1 MYDFCVVGNGSVG
14 LMTAYELVKNFPD
27 KKVALIGPK
36 SQFGSASI
44 AAGAMHAVFA
54 EIESHFESNKGDQ
67 KKFELAQKS
76 KKYWD
81 NFFDTFGKEALTAKD
96 TLLYLKNLDNPFE
109 IANYK
114 VATKIASEHQVL
126 RNASNKEI
134 KDYTNLSKY
143 EEVVVIEGEFAF
155 CPLTV
160 CRQLYN
166 YLEKQQ
172 NFTIIDDF
180 VTEIGSDFVLL
191 ERNVKIFTHT
201 TIVANGAA
209 AYDLLKDY
217 GCMPV
222 YQGVGTAI
230 IVDSKTID
238 YGNDYVVRTVN
249 RGGAQCGLH
258 VVPRA
263 DGTHYIG
270 AGNYLAEYDDRSDH
284 RLETVRYLTAI
295 AEDDIL
301 GEKNVYNMR
310 GSLTHGKRPRSF
322 DGWPLFGR
330 LRDNNNIIVATGWN
344 RVGLSLSPL
353 IASEIIST
361 IKDENDLCLTGW
373 DPDRQPISF
382 GDEDV
387 CAKFFAE
394 SRCANLI
401 EHKILEPNSQEYQ
414 TKYEEL
420 FQLSKVYNNRIT
432 KELDLDSGLGIHPDL
447 YGILIS

>member
-1 MYDFCVVGNGSVG
+1 MYDFCVIGNGSVG

-27 KKVALIGPK
+27 KRVALVGPK

-54 EIESHFESNKGDQ
+54 EIESHFESNEGDQ
-67 KKFELAQKS
+67 KQFELAQKS
-76 KKYWD
+76 KKHW
-81 NFFDTFGKEALTAKD
+81 NKFFDLFGKDALTAQN

-114 VATKIASEHQVL
+114 VATKIANEHGVL
-126 RNASNKEI
+126 RNATSKEI
-134 KDYTNLSKY
+134 SDYTNLSKF

-160 CRQLYN
+160 CCQLYDF
-166 YLEKQQ
+166 LEKQQ
-172 NFTIIDDF
+172 NCTVIDDF
-180 VTEIGSDFVLL
+180 AKEIGSNCVFL
-191 ERNVKIFTHT
+191 EQNGKIDAHT

-230 IVDSKTID
+230 IVDSKTIV
-238 YGNDYVVRTVN
+238 YGKDYVVRTVN

-258 VVPRA
+258 LVPRA

-270 AGNYLAEYDDRSDH
+270 AGNYLAEYDDRNDH
-284 RLETVRYLTAI
+284 RMETVRYLTAI

-301 GEKNVYNMR
+301 GEKNIYNMR
-310 GSLTHGKRPRSF
+310 GTLIHGKRPRSF

-330 LRDNNNIIVATGWN
+330 LQNNDNVIVATGWN

-353 IASEIIST
+353 IASEIVT
-361 IKDENDLCLTGW
+361 LIKDENDRSLTGW
-373 DPDRQPISF
+373 DPDRDPISF

-401 EHKILEPNSQEYQ
+401 EHKILKPNSLEYEK
-414 TKYEEL
+414 KYEEL
-420 FQLSKVYNNRIT
+420 FELSKAYNKSIT
-432 KELDLDSGLGIHPDL
+432 KDLGLDSKLGIHPDL
-447 YGILIS
+447 YTIFGN